1 MRVSRNSR
9 LFIPYLERFY
19 DAASYYSYPLI
30 RFIAGVMMIPHG
42 YSKLFVNLN
51 GTVDFFKSVQ
61 LEPAYPLAIYIGSL
75 EFFGGIFLAIGFL
88 TRFVA
93 IQLIGL
99 LAVATFYIHLNNG
112 FLWVKGGFEYP
123 LFWLV
128 VMIAIFFKGGEKVSI
143 DASLPKEF

>member
-1 MRVSRNSR
+1 MRVSRNSK
-9 LFIPYLERFY
+9 LLIPYLERFY
-19 DAASYYSYPLI
+19 DSSSYYSYTLI
-30 RFIAGVMMIPHG
+30 RFVAGAMMVPHG

-61 LEPAYPLAIYIGSL
+61 LEPAYPLALYIGIL
-75 EFFGGIFLAIGFL
+75 EFFGGMFLALGFL

-99 LAVATFYIHLNNG
+99 LAVATFYIHLKNG
-112 FLWVKGGFEYP
+112 FLWVKGGYEYP

-128 VMIAIFFKGGEKVSI
+128 IMVAIFFKGGGRASI
-143 DASLPKEF
+143 DGSLPKEF

>member
-30 RFIAGVMMIPHG
+30 RFIAGVLMIPHG